1 MDNDDNKEG
10 FINYNRDLALK
21 ALLFGMVFYILVSP
35 YVILNIKKL
44 ILPTIEFELIQSV
57 LFSIIFYLISIHL

>member
-44 ILPTIEFELIQSV
+44 ILPTIEFELIQSI
-57 LFSIIFYLISIHL
+57 LFTILNLAIKQ